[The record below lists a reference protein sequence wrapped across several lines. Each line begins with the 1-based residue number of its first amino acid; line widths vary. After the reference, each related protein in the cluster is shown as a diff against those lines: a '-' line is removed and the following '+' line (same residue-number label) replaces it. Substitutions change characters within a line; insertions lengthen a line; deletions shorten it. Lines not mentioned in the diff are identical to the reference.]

1 MMRRDYRVALGIWI
15 AGMVLC
21 AALVART
28 GLSTD
33 MSAFLPR
40 SPSAAQQ
47 VLVDQV
53 RNGVVSRLILLG
65 LDGAPP
71 ETLAALSRTLAARL
85 RGDAAVLA
93 VNNGEEGALAG
104 ERDLLWRGRYLL
116 SPGVAEER
124 FTAAGL
130 RAALENDLRL
140 LRSDMAVLVKRT

>member
-15 AGMVLC
+15 AGMTLC

-53 RNGVVSRLILLG
+53 RTGVISRLVLLG
-65 LDGAPP
+65 IEGAPP
-71 ETLAALSRTLAARL
+71 ETLALLSKAVAGRL
-85 RGDAAVLA
+85 RGEQPFLA
-93 VNNGEEGALAG
+93 VNNGEDVGFEK
-104 ERDLLWRGRYLL
+104 ERDLFWRYRY
-116 SPGVAEER
+116 
-124 FTAAGL
+124 
-130 RAALENDLRL
+130 
-140 LRSDMAVLVKRT
+140 

>member
-15 AGMVLC
+15 AGMALC

-71 ETLAALSRTLAARL
+71 GTLAALSRTLAARL

-93 VNNGEEGALAG
+93 VNNGEEGAVAG
-104 ERDLLWRGRYLL
+104 ERDVLWRNRYL
-116 SPGVAEER
+116 
-124 FTAAGL
+124 
-130 RAALENDLRL
+130 
-140 LRSDMAVLVKRT
+140 